1 MCGLPPTI
9 YRDQIERFYEL
20 EESGRYSKGD
30 VAALCRLAMATCQR
44 YRREL
49 PYPEDFEQRPIGA
62 LGLPAM
68 REPKVART
76 NPASWFDDPNGP
88 PRAKRPGPK
97 PPPPAPDPSAP
108 AFEPPPAPPAPK
120 PGRKPSKLL
129 LQAEGTPAKRP
140 VRPAVRPVNS
150 AELQRVVFREVKAAR
165 AELLK
170 EIKAAGFDPAVT
182 WTTEV
187 DHVAFDPVKALVQLA
202 HVPGCPENTILGIL
216 RTLVA
221 LRKERAKVAWETVR
235 LEDIPVEHR
244 PRLAGTLAEWLE
256 VAELPVEVQDHEAV
270 REVYELTGV
279 ALPKLEEAEAFLLRW
294 EQTLEDMRTDAEART
309 VAERASGRLVMD
321 GPPKVAAEFRV
332 RPSTGAKPA

>member
-1 MCGLPPTI
+1 MPPTI

-30 VAALCRLAMATCQR
+30 VGALCRLAMATCQR

-68 REPKVART
+68 REPKAVRT
-76 NPASWFDDPNGP
+76 NPASWFEDPNGP

-97 PPPPAPDPSAP
+97 PPPPPPDPSAP
-108 AFEPPPAPPAPK
+108 VPGPLPAPPT

-129 LQAEGTPAKRP
+129 QQAEGITAKRP

-170 EIKAAGFDPAVT
+170 EVKAASFDPAVT

-187 DHVAFDPVKALVQLA
+187 DHVAFDPIKALVQLA

-221 LRKERAKVAWETVR
+221 LRKERAKVAWETVK
-235 LEDIPVEHR
+235 LEDIPQEHR
-244 PRLAGTLAEWLE
+244 PRLAGQLAEWLH
-256 VAELPVEVQDHEAV
+256 VSELPVEVQEHEAV

-279 ALPKLEEAEAFLLRW
+279 ALPKPAEAEAFLLRW

-309 VAERASGRLVMD
+309 VAEKARGVLVMD

-332 RPSTGAKPA
+332 RPSTGAGST

>member
-30 VAALCRLAMATCQR
+30 VGALCRLAMATCQR

-76 NPASWFDDPNGP
+76 NASWFEDPNGP

-97 PPPPAPDPSAP
+97 PPPPPPDPSAP
-108 AFEPPPAPPAPK
+108 APEPSPAPPAPK

-129 LQAEGTPAKRP
+129 QQAEGITAKRP

-170 EIKAAGFDPAVT
+170 EVKAAGFDPAVT
-182 WTTEV
+182 WSTEV

-202 HVPGCPENTILGIL
+202 YVPGCPENTVLGIL

-221 LRKERAKVAWETVR
+221 LRKERAKVAWETVK
-235 LEDIPVEHR
+235 LEDIPQEHR
-244 PRLAGTLAEWLE
+244 PRLAGQLAEWLE

-279 ALPKLEEAEAFLLRW
+279 ALPKPAEAEAFLLRW
-294 EQTLEDMRTDAEART
+294 EQTLEDMRTDAEALT
-309 VAERASGRLVMD
+309 VAEKARGTLVMD

-332 RPSTGAKPA
+332 RPSTGAQTT